1 MNNLNLKNLKL
12 RNFRSHKS
20 LDLDFYSHF
29 IYFSGPNG
37 VGKTNI
43 LEAISLFSPGRGLRG
58 ANINDLIKFNSE
70 KLWDLYSIF
79 KIANIFIEIEIGLDN
94 KGKKNLRVD
103 GKKKP
108 LIYLTELLKII
119 WITPLMDRLWIGG
132 SNDRRRFLDR
142 LVMNFFPKHAKNCI
156 IYEQA
161 LKKRNFL
168 LKESEKDIAWFLAV
182 EKQLSV
188 IGYEIDKY
196 RREVIELLI
205 EMQINMKN
213 QGFFPIL
220 NIDLDTQPFKNS
232 EELFEELQKSRQTDF
247 KAKRTLIGPHKS
259 DLIVNH
265 SIKNIQAKNCSTGE
279 QKSLLLSFFI
289 LSSLA
294 ISRKFGK
301 PPIILLD
308 EIVAH
313 LDKENLSIFLQQLIS
328 INAQIFATGTDINNL
343 DILPFDT
350 QSYSIDW
357 SGNKSKVSLNK
368 NLV

>member
-1 MNNLNLKNLKL
+1 MSNLNLKKLKL

-20 LDLDFYSHF
+20 LDLDFHSHF

-58 ANINDLIKFNSE
+58 ANINDLIKNNSE
-70 KLWDLYSIF
+70 KLWDLFSIF
-79 KIANIFIEIEIGLDN
+79 KISNLLIEIEIGLDT
-94 KGKKNLRVD
+94 KGRKKLRVD
-103 GKKKP
+103 GKNKP
-108 LIYLTELLKII
+108 LIYLTEILKII
-119 WITPLMDRLWIGG
+119 WITPLMDRLWIGA
-132 SNDRRRFLDR
+132 SSDRRKFLDR
-142 LVMNFFPKHAKNCI
+142 LVMNFFPQHAKNCM

-168 LKESEKDIAWFLAV
+168 LKENEKDTAWFLAV
-182 EKQLSV
+182 EKQLAL
-188 IGYEIDKY
+188 IGYQIDKY
-196 RREVIELLI
+196 RRKVIELLI
-205 EMQINMKN
+205 EMQINMKH
-213 QGFFPIL
+213 QGFLPIL
-220 NIDLDTQPFKNS
+220 NIDLDTQPINNS
-232 EELFEELQKSRQTDF
+232 DELFEEFQKSRQNDI
-247 KAKRTLIGPHKS
+247 KVKRTLVGPHKT
-259 DLIVNH
+259 DLIVSH
-265 SIKNIQAKNCSTGE
+265 CVKNIQAKNCSTGE

-294 ISRKFGK
+294 ISRKFGQ

-328 INAQIFATGTDINNL
+328 INAQIFATGTDIKNL
-343 DILPFDT
+343 EFLPFEI

-357 SGNKSKVSLNK
+357 SENRSKVYLSK
-368 NLV
+368 

>member
-1 MNNLNLKNLKL
+1 MNNLNLKKLKL

-58 ANINDLIKFNSE
+58 ANVNDLIKNNSG
-70 KLWDLYSIF
+70 KLWDLFSIF
-79 KIANIFIEIEIGLDN
+79 KISNILIEIEIGLDD
-94 KGKKNLRVD
+94 KGRKNLRID

-108 LIYLTELLKII
+108 LIFLTELFKII

-132 SNDRRRFLDR
+132 SSDRRRFLDR

-168 LKESEKDIAWFLAV
+168 LKENEKDLAWFSAI
-182 EKQLSV
+182 EKQLAL
-188 IGYEIDKY
+188 IGYQIDKY

-205 EMQINMKN
+205 EMQINMKY
-213 QGFFPIL
+213 QGYLPIL
-220 NIDLDTQPFKNS
+220 NIELDTQPIKSS
-232 EELFEELQKSRQTDF
+232 EELLEEFQKSRQTDL
-247 KAKRTLIGPHKS
+247 KAKRTLIGPHKT
-259 DLIVNH
+259 DLLVSH
-265 SIKNIQAKNCSTGE
+265 SVKNIQAKNCSTGD

-294 ISRKFGK
+294 ISKKFGK

-313 LDKENLSIFLQQLIS
+313 LDKENLSIFLQQLIN
-328 INAQIFATGTDINNL
+328 INAQIFATGTDIKNL
-343 DILPFDT
+343 DILPYDI

-357 SGNKSKVSLNK
+357 SENNSKVLLNK
-368 NLV
+368 N